1 MKGYH
6 FRLARLKRV
15 RDVEE
20 RTARER
26 FLAADR
32 RASDAEDAVARARD
46 AVCAA
51 EGDLRAAQSSR
62 TLSPAHVLTALG
74 AVAGMRERARVLHD
88 RSLPLRAAAE
98 AERGA
103 WSERRRDLRGL
114 ERLEDRDRERWRAEE
129 GRREALALDEVAA
142 MRAEARD
149 RATASMERASR
160 SMNPGT
166 TP

>member
-6 FRLARLKRV
+6 FRLARLMRV

-20 RTARER
+20 RTAKER

-32 RASDAEDAVARARD
+32 IAREAEDAVVRARD
-46 AVCAA
+46 AVRDA
-51 EGDLRAAQSSR
+51 EGDLRAAQADR
-62 TLSPAHVLTALG
+62 ALSPTRVLTTLDAL
-74 AVAGMRERARVLHD
+74 AGLRARVRVLHE

-98 AERGA
+98 VERAA

-129 GRREALALDEVAA
+129 GRREARTLDEVAA

-149 RATASMERASR
+149 RAAASMERASR

>member
-1 MKGYH
+1 MKGYQ

-32 RASDAEDAVARARD
+32 IAREAEETVVRARE
-46 AVCAA
+46 AVRDA
-51 EGDLRAAQSSR
+51 EGDLRAAQSDR
-62 TLSPAHVLTALG
+62 ALSPVRVLTALD
-74 AVAGMRERARVLHD
+74 AIAGLRERVRMLHE
-88 RSLPLRAAAE
+88 RELPLRAAAE
-98 AERGA
+98 AERAA

-149 RATASMERASR
+149 RAAASMERASR

>member
-1 MKGYH
+1 MKGYQ
-6 FRLARLKRV
+6 FRLARLMRV

-20 RTARER
+20 RIAKER

-32 RASDAEDAVARARD
+32 IAREAEDAVVDARE
-46 AVCAA
+46 AVRSA
-51 EGDLRAAQSSR
+51 EDDLRATQAQQS
-62 TLSPAHVLTALG
+62 LSPSRVLAALDLI
-74 AVAGMRERARVLHD
+74 AGLRARVRALHE

-98 AERGA
+98 VERAA
-103 WSERRRDLRGL
+103 WGERRRDLRGL
-114 ERLEDRDRERWRAEE
+114 ERLEDRDRERVRAEE
-129 GRREALALDEVAA
+129 GRREALTLDEVAA

-149 RATASMERASR
+149 RAAASMERASR